1 MTSAPGDMSIAPGGL
16 WSRNFSLFFAARSV
30 ARLGDMMAPVAL
42 ATGLVLSG
50 YGAGVVGAVL
60 ASMTA
65 CFAGFV
71 IFGGVIAD
79 RVNNR
84 VLMIGADLVRVVVQA
99 VMAGLFFTGHIV
111 VWQIC
116 LLSAVNGICAA
127 LFQPGLPT
135 LIPRIAAD
143 VQGAN
148 GAIRTIESLMT
159 MAGPAVAGALVG
171 LTEPGGV
178 FVAYAFT
185 YLASAICLALL
196 RLPAPAD
203 RSGAAQSVVAK
214 SALPKSVGSKEN
226 SFRSDLVQGW
236 QEFRS
241 RTWLWGV
248 IVIWMV
254 LMIASWGPMVPLIA
268 TEVVSEYGPSTLGL
282 VNSAMGAGMV
292 AGALVAMRV
301 RPVRPLRA
309 GSAALLLYWLQPAS
323 VALGLPV
330 PLIAAGL
337 AAAGAANAFWGVMW
351 TTSILTQVP
360 SEVRSRVHAYDVAGS
375 VAMMPVGQ
383 ALAGPASEIFGVRE
397 VLGFN
402 AVMAMVVAVALL
414 SVPAIRNLRRAEG
427 RGPTDFTPAA
437 VEESAGR
444 EA

>member
-1 MTSAPGDMSIAPGGL
+1 MMS
-16 WSRNFSLFFAARSV
+16 
-30 ARLGDMMAPVAL
+30 PVAL
-42 ATGLVLSG
+42 AAGLVLSG
-50 YGAGVVGAVL
+50 YGAGAVGAVL

-84 VLMIGADLVRVVVQA
+84 VLMVGADLVRVVVQA

-148 GAIRTIESLMT
+148 GVIRTIESLMT

-171 LTEPGGV
+171 FTTPGWV
-178 FVAYAFT
+178 FVAYAST
-185 YLASAICLALL
+185 YLASATCLALL
-196 RLPAPAD
+196 RLPAAD
-203 RSGAAQSVVAK
+203 RSVDA
-214 SALPKSVGSKEN
+214 KEN
-226 SFRSDLVQGW
+226 PFRSDLVQGW

-248 IVIWMV
+248 IVLWMV
-254 LMIASWGPMVPLIA
+254 LMISSWGPTIPLIA
-268 TEVVSEYGPSTLGL
+268 TEIVSEHGPRTLGL
-282 VNSAMGAGMV
+282 VNSAMGAGMA
-292 AGALVAMRV
+292 AGALIAMRV

-309 GSAALLLYWLQPAS
+309 GSVALLLYWFQPAS
-323 VALGLPV
+323 VALALPV

-360 SEVRSRVHAYDVAGS
+360 TAVRSRVHAYNVAGS

-383 ALAGPASEIFGVRE
+383 ALAGPASEVFGVRA

-402 AVMAMVVAVALL
+402 AVMAMGVAVALL
-414 SVPAIRNLRRAEG
+414 SVPAIRNLRKIDW
-427 RGPTDFTPAA
+427 RGTPDAAPAA

-444 EA
+444 RTG

>member
-1 MTSAPGDMSIAPGGL
+1 
-16 WSRNFSLFFAARSV
+16 
-30 ARLGDMMAPVAL
+30 MMAPVAL

-99 VMAGLFFTGHIV
+99 VMAGLFYTGHIV

-196 RLPAPAD
+196 RLPAAD
-203 RSGAAQSVVAK
+203 RSVVAK
-214 SALPKSVGSKEN
+214 ES

-254 LMIASWGPMVPLIA
+254 LMISSWGPMVPLIA
-268 TEVVSEYGPSTLGL
+268 TEVVSEHGPGTLGL

-292 AGALVAMRV
+292 VGALVAMRV

-309 GSAALLLYWLQPAS
+309 GSVALLLYWLQPAS

-360 SEVRSRVHAYDVAGS
+360 TGVRSRVHAYDVAGS

-414 SVPAIRNLRRAEG
+414 SVPAIRNLRKADG
-427 RGPTDFTPAA
+427 RGAPEAAPAA
-437 VEESAGR
+437 VGTGR
-444 EA
+444 RRW

>member
-1 MTSAPGDMSIAPGGL
+1 MPSAPGDISVAPGGL
-16 WSRNFSLFFAARSV
+16 WSRNFSLFFAARGI

-42 ATGLVLSG
+42 AAGLVLSG

-84 VLMIGADLVRVVVQA
+84 VLMIGADLVRVVVQG

-171 LTEPGGV
+171 LTGPALV

-185 YLASAICLALL
+185 YLASAVCLALL
-196 RLPAPAD
+196 RLPAAD
-203 RSGAAQSVVAK
+203 RSVVAK
-214 SALPKSVGSKEN
+214 EH

-254 LMIASWGPMVPLIA
+254 LMISSWGPMIPLIA
-268 TEVVSEYGPSTLGL
+268 TQIVSEHGPRTLGL

-292 AGALVAMRV
+292 VGAIVAMRV

-309 GSAALLLYWLQPAS
+309 GSVALLLYWMQPAS

-360 SEVRSRVHAYDVAGS
+360 PEVRSRVHAYDVAGS

-402 AVMAMVVAVALL
+402 AVMAMGVAVALL
-414 SVPAIRNLRRAEG
+414 SVPAIRNLRKVDG
-427 RGPTDFTPAA
+427 RGTSKAAPAA

-444 EA
+444 ET

>member
-1 MTSAPGDMSIAPGGL
+1 MTSAPGDISVASGGL
-16 WSRNFSLFFAARSV
+16 WSRNFSLFFAARGI

-42 ATGLVLSG
+42 AAGLVLSG

-99 VMAGLFFTGHIV
+99 VMAALFFTDHIV

-116 LLSAVNGICAA
+116 LLSALNGICAA

-159 MAGPAVAGALVG
+159 MVGPAVAGALVG

-185 YLASAICLALL
+185 YLASAVCLALL
-196 RLPAPAD
+196 RLPTAE
-203 RSGAAQSVVAK
+203 RSVAA
-214 SALPKSVGSKEN
+214 KEN

-254 LMIASWGPMVPLIA
+254 LMISSWGPMIPLIA
-268 TEVVSEYGPSTLGL
+268 TEVVSSHGPGTLGL
-282 VNSAMGAGMV
+282 INSAMGAGMV
-292 AGALVAMRV
+292 AGALIAMRV

-309 GSAALLLYWLQPAS
+309 GSVALLLYWLQPAS

-360 SEVRSRVHAYDVAGS
+360 TGVRSRVHAYDVAGS

-383 ALAGPASEIFGVRE
+383 ALAGPASDIFGARE

-402 AVMAMVVAVALL
+402 AVMAIVVAVALL
-414 SVPAIRNLRRAEG
+414 SVPAIRNLRKVDG
-427 RGPTDFTPAA
+427 RGRSDADADVRLTRHET
-437 VEESAGR
+437 R
-444 EA
+444 H

>member
-1 MTSAPGDMSIAPGGL
+1 MTSAPGDTSVTPGGL
-16 WSRNFSLFFAARSV
+16 WSRNFALFFAARGV

-42 ATGLVLSG
+42 AAGLVLSG

-71 IFGGVIAD
+71 VFGGVIAD
-79 RVNNR
+79 RVDNR

-99 VMAGLFFTGHIV
+99 VMAGLFFSGHIV

-135 LIPRIAAD
+135 LIPRIADD

-171 LTEPGGV
+171 FTEPGGV

-185 YLASAICLALL
+185 YLVSAVCLALL
-196 RLPAPAD
+196 RLPDAPAD
-203 RSGAAQSVVAK
+203 PAAAV
-214 SALPKSVGSKEN
+214 KEK

-268 TEVVSEYGPSTLGL
+268 TEVVSEHGPRTLGL

-360 SEVRSRVHAYDVAGS
+360 ADVRSRVHAYDVAGS

-402 AVMAMVVAVALL
+402 AVMAVGVAVALL
-414 SVPAIRNLRRAEG
+414 SVPAIRNLRKVEGPVPVRPPLAAAPARRSARWSRA
-427 RGPTDFTPAA
+427 R
-437 VEESAGR
+437 R
-444 EA
+444 R

>member
-1 MTSAPGDMSIAPGGL
+1 MIGRTAPRAPGDIPVASGDL
-16 WSRNFSLFFAARSV
+16 WSRNFSLFFAARGV

-42 ATGLVLSG
+42 TAGLVLSG
-50 YGAGVVGAVL
+50 YGAGAVGAVL

-79 RVNNR
+79 RMDNR

-99 VMAGLFFTGHIV
+99 IMAGLFFTGHIAI
-111 VWQIC
+111 WQIC

-148 GAIRTIESLMT
+148 GVIRTIESLMT
-159 MAGPAVAGALVG
+159 MAGPAVAGVLVG
-171 LTEPGGV
+171 FTEPGGV
-178 FVAYAFT
+178 FVAYAST

-196 RLPAPAD
+196 RLPTAD
-203 RSGAAQSVVAK
+203 RSMAA
-214 SALPKSVGSKEN
+214 KEN
-226 SFRSDLVQGW
+226 SLRSDLVQGW

-241 RTWLWGV
+241 RTWLWSV

-254 LMIASWGPMVPLIA
+254 LMISSWGPTIPLIA
-268 TEVVSEYGPSTLGL
+268 TEVVSEHGPRTLGL
-282 VNSAMGAGMV
+282 VNSAMGAGMA
-292 AGALVAMRV
+292 AGALIAIRV
-301 RPVRPLRA
+301 RPLRPLRA
-309 GSAALLLYWLQPAS
+309 GSVALMLYWLQPAS

-360 SEVRSRVHAYDVAGS
+360 TAVRSRVHAYDVAGS

-383 ALAGPASEIFGVRE
+383 AFAGPASEIFGVRG

-402 AVMAMVVAVALL
+402 AVMAMGVAVALL
-414 SVPAIRNLRRAEG
+414 SVPAIRNLREVDGRAI
-427 RGPTDFTPAA
+427 TDAA
-437 VEESAGR
+437 PVVVEESADRRTG
-444 EA
+444 

>member
-1 MTSAPGDMSIAPGGL
+1 VPERRAGQQVPAIDRTSGRL
-16 WSRNFSLFFAARSV
+16 RSRDFSLFVAARGI

-42 ATGLVLSG
+42 AAGLVLSG
-50 YGAGVVGAVL
+50 YGAGAVGAVL

-84 VLMIGADLVRVVVQA
+84 MLMIGADLVRVVVQGI
-99 VMAGLFFTGHIV
+99 MAGLFFTGHVV
-111 VWQIC
+111 VWQVC
-116 LLSAVNGICAA
+116 LLSAVNGVCAA

-148 GAIRTIESLMT
+148 GVIRTVESLMT
-159 MAGPAVAGALVG
+159 MAGPAVAGVLVG
-171 LTEPGGV
+171 FTGPGWV
-178 FVAYAFT
+178 FVAYAGT

-196 RLPAPAD
+196 RLPATGRA
-203 RSGAAQSVVAK
+203 VVGRA
-214 SALPKSVGSKEN
+214 S

-241 RTWLWGV
+241 RTWLWSV
-248 IVIWMV
+248 IVVWMV
-254 LMIASWGPMVPLIA
+254 LMVASWGPTFPLVA
-268 TEVVSEYGPSTLGL
+268 TEVVAEHGPRALGL
-282 VNSAMGAGMV
+282 VNSAMGAGMA
-292 AGALVAMRV
+292 AGALLAMRV

-309 GSAALLLYWLQPAS
+309 GSVALLLYWLQPAS

-351 TTSILTQVP
+351 TTTILTQVP
-360 SEVRSRVHAYDVAGS
+360 TAVRSRVHAYDVAGS
-375 VAMMPVGQ
+375 VAMLPVGQ
-383 ALAGPASEIFGVRE
+383 ALAGPAAEIFGVRE
-397 VLGFN
+397 VLAFN
-402 AVMAMVVAVALL
+402 AVMAVGVATALL
-414 SVPAIRNLRRAEG
+414 SVPAVRHLRRI
-427 RGPTDFTPAA
+427 
-437 VEESAGR
+437 
-444 EA
+444 

>member
-1 MTSAPGDMSIAPGGL
+1 
-16 WSRNFSLFFAARSV
+16 
-30 ARLGDMMAPVAL
+30 MAPVAL
-42 ATGLVLSG
+42 TAGLVLSG
-50 YGAGVVGAVL
+50 YGAGAVGAVL

-79 RVNNR
+79 RMDNR

-99 VMAGLFFTGHIV
+99 IMAGLFFTGHIAI
-111 VWQIC
+111 WQIC

-148 GAIRTIESLMT
+148 GVIRTIESLMT
-159 MAGPAVAGALVG
+159 MAGPAVAGVLVG
-171 LTEPGGV
+171 FTEPGGV
-178 FVAYAFT
+178 FVAYAST

-196 RLPAPAD
+196 RLPTAD
-203 RSGAAQSVVAK
+203 RSMAA
-214 SALPKSVGSKEN
+214 KEN
-226 SFRSDLVQGW
+226 SLRSDLVQGW

-241 RTWLWGV
+241 RTWLWSV

-254 LMIASWGPMVPLIA
+254 LMISSWGPTIPLIA
-268 TEVVSEYGPSTLGL
+268 TEVVSEHGPRTLGL
-282 VNSAMGAGMV
+282 VNSAMGAGMA
-292 AGALVAMRV
+292 AGALIAIRV
-301 RPVRPLRA
+301 RPLRPLRA
-309 GSAALLLYWLQPAS
+309 GSVALMLYWLQPAS

-360 SEVRSRVHAYDVAGS
+360 TAVRSRVHAYDVAGS

-383 ALAGPASEIFGVRE
+383 AFAGPASEIFGVRG

-402 AVMAMVVAVALL
+402 AVMAMGAAVALL
-414 SVPAIRNLRRAEG
+414 SVPAIRNLREVDGRAI
-427 RGPTDFTPAA
+427 TDAA
-437 VEESAGR
+437 PVVVEESADRRTG
-444 EA
+444 

>member
-16 WSRNFSLFFAARSV
+16 WSRNFSLFFAARGA

-135 LIPRIAAD
+135 LVPRIAAD

-203 RSGAAQSVVAK
+203 RSGVAQSVTSKSAMAK
-214 SALPKSVGSKEN
+214 SVVAKEN

-254 LMIASWGPMVPLIA
+254 LMISSWGPMVPLIA

-375 VAMMPVGQ
+375 VAMMPVGR
-383 ALAGPASEIFGVRE
+383 PSP
-397 VLGFN
+397 
-402 AVMAMVVAVALL
+402 
-414 SVPAIRNLRRAEG
+414 VPRRRSSGCARCWG
-427 RGPTDFTPAA
+427 STR
-437 VEESAGR
+437 
-444 EA
+444 

>member
-1 MTSAPGDMSIAPGGL
+1 MNTAPGDPSGTPGGL
-16 WSRNFSLFFAARSV
+16 WSRNFTLFFAARGV

-84 VLMIGADLVRVVVQA
+84 VLMIGADLVRVGVQA
-99 VMAGLFFTGHIV
+99 VMACLFFTGHIV

-116 LLSAVNGICAA
+116 VLSAVNGICAA

-178 FVAYAFT
+178 FVAYACT

-196 RLPAPAD
+196 RLPAPD
-203 RSGAAQSVVAK
+203 HRSVK
-214 SALPKSVGSKEN
+214 SRGN
-226 SFRSDLVQGW
+226 SFRSDLSQGW

-268 TEVVSEYGPSTLGL
+268 TQVVSEHGPRTLGL

-292 AGALVAMRV
+292 VGALVAMRV

-323 VALGLPV
+323 VALDLPV
-330 PLIAAGL
+330 PLIATGL

-360 SEVRSRVHAYDVAGS
+360 TDVRSRVHAYDVAGS
-375 VAMMPVGQ
+375 VAMLPVGQ
-383 ALAGPASEIFGVRE
+383 ALAGPASEIFGIRQ
-397 VLGFN
+397 VLAFN
-402 AVMAMVVAVALL
+402 AVIALGVALALL
-414 SVPAIRNLRRAEG
+414 SVPAIRNLRKADS
-427 RGPTDFTPAA
+427 RGVTDSSTTA
-437 VEESAGR
+437 VAESAGKG
-444 EA
+444 AG

>member
-1 MTSAPGDMSIAPGGL
+1 MPGALGGRDTAPIMTSAPGDISVAPGGL
-16 WSRNFSLFFAARSV
+16 WSRNFSLFFAARGI
-30 ARLGDMMAPVAL
+30 ARLGDTMAPVAL
-42 ATGLVLSG
+42 AAGLVLSG

-99 VMAGLFFTGHIV
+99 LMAGLFFTGHIV

-116 LLSAVNGICAA
+116 VLSAINGICAA

-178 FVAYAFT
+178 FVAYAIT

-196 RLPAPAD
+196 RLPPTG
-203 RSGAAQSVVAK
+203 RSMVAK
-214 SALPKSVGSKEN
+214 ES

-254 LMIASWGPMVPLIA
+254 LMISSWGPMIPLIA
-268 TEVVSEYGPSTLGL
+268 TEVVSEHGPRTLGL
-282 VNSAMGAGMV
+282 VNSAMGAGMA
-292 AGALVAMRV
+292 AGALIAMRV

-309 GSAALLLYWLQPAS
+309 GSVALLLYWMQPAS
-323 VALGLPV
+323 VALELPV

-360 SEVRSRVHAYDVAGS
+360 TEVRSRVHAYDVAGS

-402 AVMAMVVAVALL
+402 AVMAMGVAVALL
-414 SVPAIRNLRRAEG
+414 SVPAIRNLRKAEV
-427 RGPTDFTPAA
+427 RGTSDAAPAA
-437 VEESAGR
+437 VGESAGR
-444 EA
+444 ET

>member
-1 MTSAPGDMSIAPGGL
+1 M
-16 WSRNFSLFFAARSV
+16 WSRNFSLFCAGRGI
-30 ARLGDMMAPVAL
+30 ARLGDTMAPVAL

-71 IFGGVIAD
+71 VFGGVVAD
-79 RVNNR
+79 RVDNR

-135 LIPRIAAD
+135 LIPRIVAD

-148 GAIRTIESLMT
+148 GIIRTVESLTT

-171 LTEPGGV
+171 LTEPGAV
-178 FVAYAFT
+178 FAAYAFT
-185 YLASAICLALL
+185 YLVSAICLALL
-196 RLPAPAD
+196 RLPSAD
-203 RSGAAQSVVAK
+203 RSRAAK
-214 SALPKSVGSKEN
+214 GS
-226 SFRSDLVQGW
+226 SFRSELVQGW

-241 RTWLWGV
+241 RTWLWGA

-254 LMIASWGPMVPLIA
+254 LMVSSWGPMIPLIA
-268 TEVVSEYGPSTLGL
+268 TEVVSEHGPRTLGL

-309 GSAALLLYWLQPAS
+309 GAVALLLYWLQPAS

-330 PLIAAGL
+330 PLIAVGL

-351 TTSILTQVP
+351 TTSILTLVP
-360 SEVRSRVHAYDVAGS
+360 TEVRSRVRAYDVA
-375 VAMMPVGQ
+375 ATAALMPVGQ

-402 AVMAMVVAVALL
+402 AVMAMGAAVALL
-414 SVPAIRNLRRAEG
+414 SVPAIRNLRKVDG
-427 RGPTDFTPAA
+427 RGTSEAPRAA
-437 VEESAGR
+437 VEESAGD

>member
-1 MTSAPGDMSIAPGGL
+1 MTRAPGDMSVASAGL
-16 WSRNFSLFFAARSV
+16 WSRDFSLFFAARGV

-42 ATGLVLSG
+42 AAGLVLSG
-50 YGAGVVGAVL
+50 HGAGAVGGVL
-60 ASMTA
+60 AAMTA

-71 IFGGVIAD
+71 VFGGVIAD
-79 RVNNR
+79 RVDNR
-84 VLMIGADLVRVVVQA
+84 VLMIWADLVRVAVQA
-99 VMAGLFFTGHIV
+99 VMAGLFLTGHVV

-148 GAIRTIESLMT
+148 GAIRTVESLMT
-159 MAGPAVAGALVG
+159 MAGPAVAGVLVG

-178 FVAYAFT
+178 FVVYALT
-185 YLASAICLALL
+185 YLMSAVCLALL
-196 RLPAPAD
+196 RLPAPV
-203 RSGAAQSVVAK
+203 RSVAGNGEGKKGAS
-214 SALPKSVGSKEN
+214 

-254 LMIASWGPMVPLIA
+254 LMVASWGPMIPLIA
-268 TEVVSEYGPSTLGL
+268 TEVVSEHGPRTLGL
-282 VNSAMGAGMV
+282 VNSALGAGMA
-292 AGALVAMRV
+292 AGALIAMRV

-309 GSAALLLYWLQPAS
+309 GSVALLLYWLQPAS

-330 PLIAAGL
+330 PLIATGL

-360 SEVRSRVHAYDVAGS
+360 AEVRSRVHAYEVAGS

-383 ALAGPASEIFGVRE
+383 ALAGPASELFGVRE
-397 VLGFN
+397 VLWFN
-402 AVMAMVVAVALL
+402 AATALVVALALL
-414 SVPAIRNLRRAEG
+414 CVPAIRNLRKVEG
-427 RGPTDFTPAA
+427 RGVSDRIRVPQLR
-437 VEESAGR
+437 GR
-444 EA
+444 A

>member
-1 MTSAPGDMSIAPGGL
+1 MTTAPGDSPVTPPAGL
-16 WSRNFSLFFAARSV
+16 WSRNFSLFFAARGI

-42 ATGLVLSG
+42 AAGLVLSG
-50 YGAGVVGAVL
+50 YGAGAVGAVL

-84 VLMIGADLVRVVVQA
+84 VLMIGADLVRVVVQI
-99 VMAGLFFTGHIV
+99 VMAGLFYTDHIV
-111 VWQIC
+111 VWQLC

-143 VQGAN
+143 VHGAN
-148 GAIRTIESLMT
+148 GAIRTIESLTT

-178 FVAYAFT
+178 FVAYATT
-185 YLASAICLALL
+185 YLASAVCLALL
-196 RLPAPAD
+196 RLPAAD
-203 RSGAAQSVVAK
+203 AGEAVAA
-214 SALPKSVGSKEN
+214 KES

-254 LMIASWGPMVPLIA
+254 LMVASWGPTMPLIA
-268 TEVVSEYGPSTLGL
+268 TEMVSDYGAGALGL
-282 VNSAMGAGMV
+282 VNSAMGAGMA
-292 AGALVAMRV
+292 AGALIAMRV

-309 GSAALLLYWLQPAS
+309 GGAALLLYWLQPAS

-330 PLIAAGL
+330 PAIAAGL
-337 AAAGAANAFWGVMW
+337 ALTGAANAFWGVMW

-360 SEVRSRVHAYDVAGS
+360 ADVRSRVHAYDVAGS
-375 VAMMPVGQ
+375 VAMAPVGQ
-383 ALAGPASEIFGVRE
+383 ALAGPAAGLFGARA

-402 AVMAMVVAVALL
+402 AVVSVGVAIALL
-414 SVPAIRNLRRAEG
+414 SVPAIRNLRRVDGTPPAKKPARIFA
-427 RGPTDFTPAA
+427 RGL
-437 VEESAGR
+437 R
-444 EA
+444 R

>member
-1 MTSAPGDMSIAPGGL
+1 MTSAPGDISIAPGGL
-16 WSRNFSLFFAARSV
+16 WSRNFSFFFAARGI
-30 ARLGDMMAPVAL
+30 ARLGDTMAPVAL
-42 ATGLVLSG
+42 AAGLVLSG

-71 IFGGVIAD
+71 VFGGVIAD

-84 VLMIGADLVRVVVQA
+84 LLMIGADLVRVAVQA
-99 VMAGLFFTGHIV
+99 VMAGLFFTHHIV

-116 LLSAVNGICAA
+116 LLSAVNGVCAA

-135 LIPRIAAD
+135 LIPRIAVD

-178 FVAYAFT
+178 FVVYACT
-185 YLASAICLALL
+185 YLVSAVCLALL
-196 RLPAPAD
+196 RLPPAD
-203 RSGAAQSVVAK
+203 RSTAAK
-214 SALPKSVGSKEN
+214 GN

-254 LMIASWGPMVPLIA
+254 LMIASWGPMIPLIA
-268 TEVVSEYGPSTLGL
+268 TEVVSEHGPRTLGL

-292 AGALVAMRV
+292 VGALLAMRV

-309 GSAALLLYWLQPAS
+309 GSVALLLYWLQPAS
-323 VALGLPV
+323 VALDLPV

-360 SEVRSRVHAYDVAGS
+360 TDVRSRVHAYDVAGS
-375 VAMMPVGQ
+375 VAMLPVGQ
-383 ALAGPASEIFGVRE
+383 ALAGPASELFGARE

-402 AVMAMVVAVALL
+402 AVMAMGVAVALL
-414 SVPAIRNLRRAEG
+414 SVPAIRNLRRVDG
-427 RGPTDFTPAA
+427 RGTTDAAPAA
-437 VEESAGR
+437 VEEPAGR
-444 EA
+444 KTR